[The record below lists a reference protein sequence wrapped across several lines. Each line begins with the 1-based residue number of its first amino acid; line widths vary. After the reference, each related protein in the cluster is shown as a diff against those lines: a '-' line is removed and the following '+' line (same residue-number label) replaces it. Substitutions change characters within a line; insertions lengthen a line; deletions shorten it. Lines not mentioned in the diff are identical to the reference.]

1 MESRAWKER
10 FLTLAEIL
18 LAMGLATD
26 ALAIYLLSG
35 FPALSNP
42 LGSVRALAAFTTLS
56 SLLLLALLALM
67 QRLRREPFP
76 GVYLGRAPA
85 RLREAAA
92 GLPWVAAIFGFA
104 FLLKSLFHHL
114 APGIYSGERNV
125 LEDLMRSPGDL
136 ALFLFVALFTGGV
149 KEEIQRAFVIRRF
162 EAGWG
167 PAWLGALL
175 FAVYFGLGH
184 RVQGWDEAIIAGL
197 LGFAWGILF
206 IRRRSVLAPVVS
218 HGLYDALELIRYY
231 LFGPMRYL

>member
-1 MESRAWKER
+1 M
-10 FLTLAEIL
+10 
-18 LAMGLATD
+18 
-26 ALAIYLLSG
+26 
-35 FPALSNP
+35 
-42 LGSVRALAAFTTLS
+42 
-56 SLLLLALLALM
+56 LLALVALM

-76 GVYLGRAPA
+76 SAFLGRGTAQG
-85 RLREAAA
+85 REVAA
-92 GLPWVAAIFGFA
+92 GLPWVAAIFVFA
-104 FLLKSLFHHL
+104 YSLKSLFRHL

-136 ALFLFVALFTGGV
+136 GLFLFVALFTGGL
-149 KEEIQRAFVIRRF
+149 KEEMQRAFVIRRF

-197 LGFAWGILF
+197 LGLAWGILF
-206 IRRRSVLAPVVS
+206 VIRKSVLAPVVS